1 MSYGSKL
8 GRKVGIL
15 LVGLL
20 VLVLFTYCAKK
31 PKVGEEKPKT
41 PETTQPEQPP
51 EIPKEEVEKK
61 VITQEDLQPIY
72 FDFDKY
78 DLRPGDREILNQNAK
93 ILKENPNVKIRI
105 EGNCDER
112 GTVEY
117 NLALGERRASAAMDY
132 LIDLGIASAR
142 ISILSYGKEKCK
154 HCENEDCWSKDR
166 RDDFIIVS
174 Q

>member
-1 MSYGSKL
+1 M
-8 GRKVGIL
+8 RKAGIL
-15 LVGLL
+15 LMGLL
-20 VLVLFTYCAKK
+20 VLVLLSFCAKK
-31 PKVGEEKPKT
+31 PKVVEEKPKT
-41 PETTQPEQPP
+41 PEVTQPEKPP

-78 DLRPGDREILNQNAK
+78 DLRPGDREILNLNAK
-93 ILKENPNVKIRI
+93 VLKENPDVKIRI

-117 NLALGERRASAAMDY
+117 NLALGDRRARAAMDY
-132 LIDLGIASAR
+132 LVNLGVTSGR
-142 ISILSYGKEKCK
+142 ISIISYGKERCQ
-154 HCENEDCWSKDR
+154 HCSNDECWSKDR
-166 RDDFIIVS
+166 RDDFMIVS